1 MRCITDGNAKPL
13 QLPPRALKLDYPFP
27 FLVELLL
34 PQPLVLLLLSKYLG
48 IYTIYEI
55 NTYILSG

>member
-13 QLPPRALKLDYPFP
+13 QLPPRALKLDHPF
-27 FLVELLL
+27 ELLL

-48 IYTIYEI
+48 IYAIYEI